1 MSTRRYFSL
10 LLSVV
15 MLFALWAIPASASDD
30 KIVSSQRINFED
42 GSYLIE
48 TVVEENATQ
57 ITRATSTKSGYKN
70 STYYTADNVAIYT
83 VRVTGSF
90 EYTGTSSK
98 ATSASATVYL
108 NHASATYISKSA
120 FCSGISAY
128 ATGSVSYSGK
138 TLSRSVALSC
148 SATGVLS

>member
-1 MSTRRYFSL
+1 MKRSIALMLTIVLLFGLFLTPAVATEGQEPQTTR
-10 LLSVV
+10 
-15 MLFALWAIPASASDD
+15 ID
-30 KIVSSQRINFED
+30 FED

-48 TVVEENATQ
+48 QIVETSGMQN
-57 ITRATSTKSGYKN
+57 TRATSTKSGYKN

-98 ATSASATVYL
+98 ATSSTATVYTH
-108 NHASATYISKSA
+108 HANASYLSKSA
-120 FCSGISAY
+120 FCSGITAY